1 MMTAGYD
8 QCTRTAQ
15 PDQARTNRGGTAV
28 AVRAEIARL
37 YRTKNRALRI
47 RQEQKVVT
55 KKSRAMRKSCRFL
68 VPAIGDQIFSPNS
81 YRCLLRG
88 KASMD
93 ERHQTF
99 E

>member
-1 MMTAGYD
+1 M
-8 QCTRTAQ
+8 
-15 PDQARTNRGGTAV
+15 AV
-28 AVRAEIARL
+28 QAEIARL
-37 YRTKNRALRI
+37 YRKKNRARRI

-55 KKSRAMRKSCRFL
+55 KKSRMMRKSCRSL

-88 KASMD
+88 KASTD
-93 ERHQTF
+93 ARHQTF

>member
-1 MMTAGYD
+1 M
-8 QCTRTAQ
+8 
-15 PDQARTNRGGTAV
+15 AV
-28 AVRAEIARL
+28 QAEIARR
-37 YRTKNRALRI
+37 YRKKNRARRI

-55 KKSRAMRKSCRFL
+55 KKSRMMRKSCRSL